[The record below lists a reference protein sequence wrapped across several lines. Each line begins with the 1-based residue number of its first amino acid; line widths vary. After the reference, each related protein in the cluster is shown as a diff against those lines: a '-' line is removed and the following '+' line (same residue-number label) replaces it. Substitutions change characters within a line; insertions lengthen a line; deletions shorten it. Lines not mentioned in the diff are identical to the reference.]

1 MLIEMKK
8 MLIEMKKM
16 LINYF
21 INVKNVI
28 KIIKHINI

>member
-1 MLIEMKK
+1 MKK